1 MYSFQYDESEAVWP
15 NDVGLSTFAEQ
26 SSDIVVTQIFRQLF
40 DDVRDQ
46 MTELKNEL
54 QHEMWQLT
62 TSINEL
68 LTAFDSYLTSAQVD
82 ETFARYVTPSRIP
95 LNFGQKPPV
104 SLVVQMN
111 QPPACIRGPAS
122 IRSFTVLTP

>member
-46 MTELKNEL
+46 MTELKHEL

-82 ETFARYVTPSRIP
+82 ETFARYVTPSCIL

-111 QPPACIRGPAS
+111 QPPGLYTGPGVYPGPG
-122 IRSFTVLTP
+122 F

>member
-15 NDVGLSTFAEQ
+15 NDVALSTFAEE

-95 LNFGQKPPV
+95 
-104 SLVVQMN
+104 
-111 QPPACIRGPAS
+111 
-122 IRSFTVLTP
+122 